1 MKSLRMW
8 LTLCARRISN
18 KAKELLSVYKLI
30 RSLLFKLDPETAH
43 HLTLEMVR
51 LAGMIPPSR
60 WLLQAM
66 FTPPDKPVEV
76 FGLKFKNPV
85 GLAAGYDKDGV
96 AIPGL
101 AALGFGH
108 VEIGTITPRP
118 QSGNPQ
124 PRVFRLV
131 NDEAVINRM
140 GFPSEGSEF
149 VQRQLNPALSR
160 GFIDWLVV
168 VPYRKKLR
176 FLIPPRNTVLGINLG
191 KNKDTPNEEAVFDYL
206 SLLQSFAP
214 FADYLAINVSSPNTV
229 GLRNLQG
236 RDALEAL
243 LTQLN
248 LQRNIEQERLK
259 KSIPLLVKLAPDL
272 TDQELEDA
280 VGVIVGTGMDG
291 IIATNTTLAREGLRS
306 KHRAETGGLS
316 GKPLTGPSDAVL
328 AQIVKEVGGRIPVVG
343 VGGIMCPD
351 DAKRKLDL
359 GAALVQ
365 IYTGMIYAG
374 PGFVKEIVRSL

>member
-1 MKSLRMW
+1 LYKS
-8 LTLCARRISN
+8 
-18 KAKELLSVYKLI
+18 I
-30 RSLLFKLDPETAH
+30 RSLLFTLDPETAH
-43 HLTLEMVR
+43 HLTLQLVR
-51 LAGMIPPSR
+51 LAGIVPPSR
-60 WLLQAM
+60 WLLQAV
-66 FTPPDKPVEV
+66 FAPPAKPVEV

-108 VEIGTITPRP
+108 IEIGTITSRP
-118 QSGNPQ
+118 QPGNPE

-131 NDEAVINRM
+131 EDEAVINRM
-140 GFPSEGSEF
+140 GFPSLGSEF
-149 VQRQLNPALSR
+149 VQKQLNPALAQ
-160 GFIDWLVV
+160 GFLERLAGI
-168 VPYRKKLR
+168 PFRKAR
-176 FLIPPRNTVLGINLG
+176 FIRRPRTTILGINLG

-214 FADYLAINVSSPNTV
+214 WADYLAINVSSPNTV
-229 GLRNLQG
+229 GLRSLQG
-236 RDALEAL
+236 RDALEGL
-243 LTQLN
+243 LKELHI
-248 LQRNIEQERLK
+248 QRKIEAERLK

-272 TDQELEDA
+272 TDQELDDA
-280 VGVIVGTGMDG
+280 VGVIIDTGMDG

-306 KHRAETGGLS
+306 THRAESGGLS
-316 GKPLTGPSDAVL
+316 GKPLTGLSDAVL
-328 AQIVKEVGGRIPVVG
+328 AQIVKKVGGRIPVVG
-343 VGGIMCPD
+343 VGGIMSPD

-365 IYTGMIYAG
+365 VYTGMIYAG